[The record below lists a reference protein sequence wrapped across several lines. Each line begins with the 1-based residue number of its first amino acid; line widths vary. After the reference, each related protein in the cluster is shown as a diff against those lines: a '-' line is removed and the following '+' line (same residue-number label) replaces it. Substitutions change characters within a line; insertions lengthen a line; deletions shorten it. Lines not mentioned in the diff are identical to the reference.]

1 MEDHDYLA
9 HHGIPGQSWGT
20 RNGPPYPL
28 SAQKVAKVKKALEK
42 RRKEKAAEK
51 EKARR
56 IAKRKATIAKAE
68 KQISD
73 HEKLK
78 RHVRNKPRDFYKY
91 RDMFTKEEAKELI
104 EQIEWDRK
112 IADIRFDEFRRYNAR
127 VREVGSAIKNASD
140 ILSNGLNMYN
150 NSAIIYNAMLDHQ
163 VRAGSLGKD
172 DADKRKW
179 ARADW
184 PKKDDNNN
192 KGGNP

>member
-28 SAQKVAKVKKALEK
+28 SAQKVAKVKKAFEK

-56 IAKRKATIAKAE
+56 VAKRKATIAKAE

-91 RDMFTKEEAKELI
+91 RDLFTKEEAKELI

-112 IADIRFDEFRRYNAR
+112 IADIRFDEFKRYNAR
-127 VREVGSAIKNASD
+127 VKEVGSAIKNASD
-140 ILSNGLNMYN
+140 ILGSGINLYN

-179 ARADW
+179 AKADW
-184 PKKDDNNN
+184 TKKDDNNN